1 MVMDRRIVP
10 SKEKNVDVMVLKKI
24 KDLINKDNDLK
35 NENINFTVSNR
46 EIFIK
51 GEVTKKE
58 NIEKVEKILKSI
70 KNIKKINNNLTLSI
84 KRITE
89 DNDLET
95 VAYDI
100 LKERNLNNININVKN
115 GVLNIYGK
123 TETLKE
129 KREIE
134 KIFSSLNVSKIN
146 NFIKIVPNF
155 SVNDFMLQSLSKDK
169 LKKMNIFHLRTRVL
183 NKVLYLKGNVETKE
197 EKEKAY
203 EMASDIPGVV
213 DIINGIVTRDE
224 KSIDVEIENKISE
237 ILKDP
242 SYQNDRISFISIDG
256 TVFLEGE
263 ATNPNSLYSVEE
275 KVGKIKNVKK
285 VINQIL
291 GVIK

>member
-1 MVMDRRIVP
+1 MDRRIVP
-10 SKEKNVDVMVLKKI
+10 SKEKNVDMMILKKI
-24 KDLINKDNDLK
+24 KDLINEDEDLK

-95 VAYDI
+95 IAYDI

-134 KIFSSLNVSKIN
+134 KILSSLNVSKIN
-146 NFIKIVPNF
+146 NLIKIVPNF
-155 SVNDFMLQSLSKDK
+155 SVNDFILQSLSMDK

-183 NKVLYLKGNVETKE
+183 NKVLYIKGNVETKE

-203 EMASDIPGVV
+203 EIASNIPGIV

-224 KSIDVEIENKISE
+224 KSVDVEIENKISE

-242 SYQNDRISFISIDG
+242 SYQNDKISYISIDG

-285 VINQIL
+285 VINQIV

>member
-1 MVMDRRIVP
+1 MDRRIVP
-10 SKEKNVDVMVLKKI
+10 SKEKNVDMMILKKI
-24 KDLINKDNDLK
+24 KDLINEDEDLK

-95 VAYDI
+95 IAYDI

-134 KIFSSLNVSKIN
+134 KILSSLNVSKIN
-146 NFIKIVPNF
+146 NLIKIVPNF
-155 SVNDFMLQSLSKDK
+155 SVNDFILQSLSMDK

-242 SYQNDRISFISIDG
+242 SYQNDKISYISIDG

-263 ATNPNSLYSVEE
+263 ATNLNSLYSVEE

>member
-1 MVMDRRIVP
+1 MDRRIVP
-10 SKEKNVDVMVLKKI
+10 SKEKNVDMMILKKI
-24 KDLINKDNDLK
+24 KDLINKDKDLK

-95 VAYDI
+95 MAYDI

-134 KIFSSLNVSKIN
+134 KILNSLNVSKIN

-155 SVNDFMLQSLSKDK
+155 SVNDFILQSLSMDK

-197 EKEKAY
+197 AKEKAY
-203 EMASDIPGVV
+203 EIASDIPGVV
-213 DIINGIVTRDE
+213 DIINGIVSRDE

-237 ILKDP
+237 ILKEP

-285 VINQIL
+285 VINQIF

>member
-1 MVMDRRIVP
+1 MDRRIVP
-10 SKEKNVDVMVLKKI
+10 SKEKNVDMMILKKI
-24 KDLINKDNDLK
+24 KDLINEDEDLK

-70 KNIKKINNNLTLSI
+70 KNIKKINNNLILSI

-95 VAYDI
+95 IAYDI

-134 KIFSSLNVSKIN
+134 KILSSLNVSKIN
-146 NFIKIVPNF
+146 NLIKIVSNF
-155 SVNDFMLQSLSKDK
+155 SVNDFILQSLSMDK

-203 EMASDIPGVV
+203 EIASNIPGIV

-224 KSIDVEIENKISE
+224 KSVDVEIENKISE

-242 SYQNDRISFISIDG
+242 SYQNDKISYISIDG

>member
-1 MVMDRRIVP
+1 MDRRIVP
-10 SKEKNVDVMVLKKI
+10 SKEKNVDMMILKKI
-24 KDLINKDNDLK
+24 KDLINKDEDLK

-70 KNIKKINNNLTLSI
+70 KNIKKINNNLILSI

-95 VAYDI
+95 IAYDI

-134 KIFSSLNVSKIN
+134 KILSSLNVSKIN
-146 NFIKIVPNF
+146 NLIKIVPNF
-155 SVNDFMLQSLSKDK
+155 SVNDFILQSLSMDK

-203 EMASDIPGVV
+203 EIASNIPGIV

-224 KSIDVEIENKISE
+224 KSVDVEIENKISE

-242 SYQNDRISFISIDG
+242 SYQNDKISYISIDG

-263 ATNPNSLYSVEE
+263 ATNLNSLYSVEE

>member
-1 MVMDRRIVP
+1 
-10 SKEKNVDVMVLKKI
+10 
-24 KDLINKDNDLK
+24 DLK

-95 VAYDI
+95 MAYDI

-129 KREIE
+129 KRKIE

-203 EMASDIPGVV
+203 EMASDVPGVV
-213 DIINGIVTRDE
+213 DIINGIVARDE

>member
-1 MVMDRRIVP
+1 MDRRIVP
-10 SKEKNVDVMVLKKI
+10 SKEKNVDMMILKKI

-58 NIEKVEKILKSI
+58 NIERVEKILKSI

-95 VAYDI
+95 MVYDI

-155 SVNDFMLQSLSKDK
+155 SVNDFILQSLSMDK

-197 EKEKAY
+197 AKEKAY
-203 EMASDIPGVV
+203 EIASDIPGVV
-213 DIINGIVTRDE
+213 DIINGIVSRDE

>member
-1 MVMDRRIVP
+1 MDRRIVP
-10 SKEKNVDVMVLKKI
+10 SKEKNVDMMILKKI
-24 KDLINKDNDLK
+24 KDLINEDEDLK

-95 VAYDI
+95 IAYDI

-134 KIFSSLNVSKIN
+134 KILSSLNVSKIN
-146 NFIKIVPNF
+146 NLIKIVSNF
-155 SVNDFMLQSLSKDK
+155 SVNDFILQSLSMDK

-203 EMASDIPGVV
+203 EIASNIPGIV

-224 KSIDVEIENKISE
+224 KSVDVEFENKISE

-242 SYQNDRISFISIDG
+242 SYQNDKISYISIDG

-285 VINQIL
+285 VINQIV

>member
-1 MVMDRRIVP
+1 MDRRIVP
-10 SKEKNVDVMVLKKI
+10 SKEKNVDMMILKKI
-24 KDLINKDNDLK
+24 KDLINEDEDLK

-95 VAYDI
+95 IAYDI

-134 KIFSSLNVSKIN
+134 KILSSLNVSKIN
-146 NFIKIVPNF
+146 NLIKIVSNF
-155 SVNDFMLQSLSKDK
+155 SVNDFILQSLSMDK

-203 EMASDIPGVV
+203 EIASNIPGIV

-224 KSIDVEIENKISE
+224 KSVDVEFENKISE

-242 SYQNDRISFISIDG
+242 SYQNDKISYISIDG

>member
-10 SKEKNVDVMVLKKI
+10 SKEKNVDMMILKKI
-24 KDLINKDNDLK
+24 KDLINEDEDLK

-58 NIEKVEKILKSI
+58 NTEKVEKILKSI

-95 VAYDI
+95 IAYDI

-134 KIFSSLNVSKIN
+134 KILSSLNVSKIN
-146 NFIKIVPNF
+146 NLIKIVPNF
-155 SVNDFMLQSLSKDK
+155 SVNDFILQSLSMDK

-203 EMASDIPGVV
+203 EIASNIPGIV

-224 KSIDVEIENKISE
+224 KSVDVEIENKISE

-242 SYQNDRISFISIDG
+242 SYQNDKISYISIDG

-285 VINQIL
+285 IINQIL

>member
-1 MVMDRRIVP
+1 MDRRIVP
-10 SKEKNVDVMVLKKI
+10 SKEKNVDMMILKKI
-24 KDLINKDNDLK
+24 KDLINEDEDLK

-95 VAYDI
+95 IAYDI

-155 SVNDFMLQSLSKDK
+155 SVNDFILQSLSKDK

-203 EMASDIPGVV
+203 EIASNIPGIV

-224 KSIDVEIENKISE
+224 KSVDVEIENKISE

-242 SYQNDRISFISIDG
+242 SYQNDKISYISIDG

-263 ATNPNSLYSVEE
+263 ATNLNSLYSVEE

>member
-10 SKEKNVDVMVLKKI
+10 SKEKNVDMMILKKI
-24 KDLINKDNDLK
+24 KDLINEDEDLK

-95 VAYDI
+95 IAYDI

-134 KIFSSLNVSKIN
+134 KILSSLNVSKIN
-146 NFIKIVPNF
+146 NLIKIVSNF
-155 SVNDFMLQSLSKDK
+155 SVNDFILQSLSMDK

-203 EMASDIPGVV
+203 EIASNIPGIV

-224 KSIDVEIENKISE
+224 KSVDVEFENKISE

-242 SYQNDRISFISIDG
+242 SYQNDKISYISIDG

-285 VINQIL
+285 VINQIV

>member
-1 MVMDRRIVP
+1 MDRRIVP
-10 SKEKNVDVMVLKKI
+10 SKEKNVDVMILKKI

-95 VAYDI
+95 MAYDI

-155 SVNDFMLQSLSKDK
+155 SVNDFILQSLSMDK

-203 EMASDIPGVV
+203 EMASDVPGVV
-213 DIINGIVTRDE
+213 DIINGIVARDE

>member
-1 MVMDRRIVP
+1 MDRRIVP
-10 SKEKNVDVMVLKKI
+10 SKEKNVDMMILKKI
-24 KDLINKDNDLK
+24 KDLINEDEDLK

-95 VAYDI
+95 IAYDI

-134 KIFSSLNVSKIN
+134 KILSSLNVSKIN
-146 NFIKIVPNF
+146 NLIKIVPNF
-155 SVNDFMLQSLSKDK
+155 SVNDFILQSLSMDK

-183 NKVLYLKGNVETKE
+183 NKVLYIKGNVETKE

-203 EMASDIPGVV
+203 EIASNIPGIV

-224 KSIDVEIENKISE
+224 KKC
-237 ILKDP
+237 
-242 SYQNDRISFISIDG
+242 
-256 TVFLEGE
+256 
-263 ATNPNSLYSVEE
+263 
-275 KVGKIKNVKK
+275 
-285 VINQIL
+285 
-291 GVIK
+291 

>member
-10 SKEKNVDVMVLKKI
+10 SKEKNVDVMILKKI

-95 VAYDI
+95 MAYDI

-155 SVNDFMLQSLSKDK
+155 SVNDFILQSLSMDK

-203 EMASDIPGVV
+203 EMASDVPGVV
-213 DIINGIVTRDE
+213 DIINGIVARDE

>member
-1 MVMDRRIVP
+1 MDRRIVP

-203 EMASDIPGVV
+203 EMASDVPGVV
-213 DIINGIVTRDE
+213 DIINGIVARDE

>member
-10 SKEKNVDVMVLKKI
+10 SKEKNVDMMILKKI
-24 KDLINKDNDLK
+24 KDLINKDKDLK

-70 KNIKKINNNLTLSI
+70 KNIKKINNNLALSI

-95 VAYDI
+95 MAYDI

-129 KREIE
+129 KRKIE

-203 EMASDIPGVV
+203 EMASDVPGVV
-213 DIINGIVTRDE
+213 DIINGIVARDE

>member
-10 SKEKNVDVMVLKKI
+10 SKEKNVDVMILKKI

-70 KNIKKINNNLTLSI
+70 KNIKKINNNLALSI

-95 VAYDI
+95 MAYDI

-155 SVNDFMLQSLSKDK
+155 SVNDFILQSLSMDK

-203 EMASDIPGVV
+203 EMASDVPGVV
-213 DIINGIVTRDE
+213 DIINGIVARDE

>member
-1 MVMDRRIVP
+1 M
-10 SKEKNVDVMVLKKI
+10 
-24 KDLINKDNDLK
+24 
-35 NENINFTVSNR
+35 
-46 EIFIK
+46 
-51 GEVTKKE
+51 
-58 NIEKVEKILKSI
+58 KSI

-155 SVNDFMLQSLSKDK
+155 SVNDFILQSLSMDK

-203 EMASDIPGVV
+203 EMASDVPGVV
-213 DIINGIVTRDE
+213 DIINGIVARDE

>member
-1 MVMDRRIVP
+1 MDRRIVP
-10 SKEKNVDVMVLKKI
+10 SKEKNVDMMILKKI
-24 KDLINKDNDLK
+24 KDLINEDEDLK

-95 VAYDI
+95 IAYDI

-134 KIFSSLNVSKIN
+134 KILSSLNVSKIN
-146 NFIKIVPNF
+146 NLIKIVPNF
-155 SVNDFMLQSLSKDK
+155 SVNDFILQSLSMDK

-203 EMASDIPGVV
+203 EIASNIPGIV

-242 SYQNDRISFISIDG
+242 SYQNDKISYISIDG

-263 ATNPNSLYSVEE
+263 ATNLNSLYSVEE

>member
-10 SKEKNVDVMVLKKI
+10 SKEKNVDMMILKKI
-24 KDLINKDNDLK
+24 KDLINEDEDLK

-70 KNIKKINNNLTLSI
+70 KNIKKINNNLILSI

-95 VAYDI
+95 IAYDI

-134 KIFSSLNVSKIN
+134 KILSSLNVSKIN
-146 NFIKIVPNF
+146 NLIKIVPNF
-155 SVNDFMLQSLSKDK
+155 SVNDFILQSLSMDK

-203 EMASDIPGVV
+203 EIASNIPGVV

-224 KSIDVEIENKISE
+224 KSVDVEFENKISE

-242 SYQNDRISFISIDG
+242 SYQNDKISYISIDG

-263 ATNPNSLYSVEE
+263 ATNLNSLYSVEE

>member
-1 MVMDRRIVP
+1 MDRRIVP
-10 SKEKNVDVMVLKKI
+10 SKEKNVDVMILKKI

-70 KNIKKINNNLTLSI
+70 KNIKKINNNLALSI

-95 VAYDI
+95 MAYDI

-203 EMASDIPGVV
+203 EMASDVPGVV
-213 DIINGIVTRDE
+213 DIINGIVARDE

>member
-1 MVMDRRIVP
+1 MDRRIVP
-10 SKEKNVDVMVLKKI
+10 SKEKNVDMMILKKI
-24 KDLINKDNDLK
+24 KDLINEDEDLK

-95 VAYDI
+95 IAYDI

-134 KIFSSLNVSKIN
+134 KILSSLNVSKIN
-146 NFIKIVPNF
+146 NLIKIVPNF
-155 SVNDFMLQSLSKDK
+155 SVNDFILQSLSMDK

-203 EMASDIPGVV
+203 EIASNIPGIV

-224 KSIDVEIENKISE
+224 KSVDVEIENKISE

-242 SYQNDRISFISIDG
+242 SYQNDKISYISIDG

-285 VINQIL
+285 VINQIV

>member
-1 MVMDRRIVP
+1 MDRRIVP
-10 SKEKNVDVMVLKKI
+10 SKEKNVDMMILKKI
-24 KDLINKDNDLK
+24 KDLINEDEDLK

-155 SVNDFMLQSLSKDK
+155 SVNDFILQSLSMDK

-203 EMASDIPGVV
+203 EMASDVPGVV

>member
-1 MVMDRRIVP
+1 MDRRIVP
-10 SKEKNVDVMVLKKI
+10 SKEKNVDMMILKKI
-24 KDLINKDNDLK
+24 KDLINEDEDLK

-95 VAYDI
+95 IAYDI

-134 KIFSSLNVSKIN
+134 KILSSLNVSKIN
-146 NFIKIVPNF
+146 NLIKIVPNF
-155 SVNDFMLQSLSKDK
+155 SVNDFILQSLSMDK

-242 SYQNDRISFISIDG
+242 SYQNDKISYISIDG

-285 VINQIL
+285 VINQIV

>member
-1 MVMDRRIVP
+1 MDRRIVP
-10 SKEKNVDVMVLKKI
+10 SKEKNVDMMILKKI
-24 KDLINKDNDLK
+24 KDLINKDEDLK

-95 VAYDI
+95 MAYDI

-155 SVNDFMLQSLSKDK
+155 SVNDFILQSLSMDK

-203 EMASDIPGVV
+203 EMASDVPGVV
-213 DIINGIVTRDE
+213 DIINGIVARDE

>member
-1 MVMDRRIVP
+1 MDRRIVP

-123 TETLKE
+123 IETLKE

-203 EMASDIPGVV
+203 EMASDVPGVV

>member
-1 MVMDRRIVP
+1 MDRRIVP
-10 SKEKNVDVMVLKKI
+10 SKEKNVDMMILKKI
-24 KDLINKDNDLK
+24 KDLINEDEDLK

-95 VAYDI
+95 IAYDI

-134 KIFSSLNVSKIN
+134 KILSSLNVSKIN
-146 NFIKIVPNF
+146 NLIKIVPNF
-155 SVNDFMLQSLSKDK
+155 SVNDFILQSLSMDK

-203 EMASDIPGVV
+203 EIASNIPGVV

-242 SYQNDRISFISIDG
+242 SYQNDKISYISIDG

-263 ATNPNSLYSVEE
+263 ATNLNSLYSVEE

>member
-1 MVMDRRIVP
+1 MDRRIVP
-10 SKEKNVDVMVLKKI
+10 SKEKNVDMMILKKI
-24 KDLINKDNDLK
+24 KDLINKDKDLK

-95 VAYDI
+95 MAYDI

-129 KREIE
+129 KRKIE

-203 EMASDIPGVV
+203 EMASDVPGVV
-213 DIINGIVTRDE
+213 DIINGIVARDE

>member
-1 MVMDRRIVP
+1 MDRRIVP
-10 SKEKNVDVMVLKKI
+10 SKEKNVDVMILKKI

-95 VAYDI
+95 MAYDI

-203 EMASDIPGVV
+203 EMASDVPGVV
-213 DIINGIVTRDE
+213 DIINGIVARDE

>member
-1 MVMDRRIVP
+1 MDRRIVP
-10 SKEKNVDVMVLKKI
+10 SKEKNVDMMILKKI
-24 KDLINKDNDLK
+24 KDLINEDEDLK

-51 GEVTKKE
+51 GEATKKE

-95 VAYDI
+95 IAYDI

-134 KIFSSLNVSKIN
+134 KILSSLNVSKIN
-146 NFIKIVPNF
+146 NLIKIVSNF
-155 SVNDFMLQSLSKDK
+155 SVNDFILQSLSMDK

-203 EMASDIPGVV
+203 EIASNIPGIV

-224 KSIDVEIENKISE
+224 KSVDVEFENKISE

-242 SYQNDRISFISIDG
+242 SYQNDKISYISIDG

-285 VINQIL
+285 VINQIV

>member
-10 SKEKNVDVMVLKKI
+10 SKEKNVDMMILKKI
-24 KDLINKDNDLK
+24 KDLINEDEDLK

-95 VAYDI
+95 IAYDI

-134 KIFSSLNVSKIN
+134 KILSSLNVSKIN
-146 NFIKIVPNF
+146 NLIKIVPNF
-155 SVNDFMLQSLSKDK
+155 SVNDFILQSLSMDK

-203 EMASDIPGVV
+203 EIASNIPGVV

-224 KSIDVEIENKISE
+224 KSVDVEIENKISE

-242 SYQNDRISFISIDG
+242 SYQNDKISYISIDG

>member
-1 MVMDRRIVP
+1 MDRRIVP
-10 SKEKNVDVMVLKKI
+10 SKEKNVDMMILKKI
-24 KDLINKDNDLK
+24 KDLINEDEDLK

-95 VAYDI
+95 IAYDI

-134 KIFSSLNVSKIN
+134 KILSSLNVSKIN
-146 NFIKIVPNF
+146 NLIKIVPNF
-155 SVNDFMLQSLSKDK
+155 SVNDFILQSLSMDK

-203 EMASDIPGVV
+203 EIASNIPGIV

-224 KSIDVEIENKISE
+224 KSVDVEIENKISE

-242 SYQNDRISFISIDG
+242 SYQNDKISYISIDG

-263 ATNPNSLYSVEE
+263 ATNLNSLYSVEE